1 MNIKQRSVDG
11 VEFLEPEGKITMGEG
26 DLAVRARVDELLKQG
41 KNRIVLDMANVPYID
56 SAGLG
61 QIIRCYTT
69 TRKSGGELKLL
80 NPNKKIVDL
89 LAVTKLVSVF
99 DWYDSE
105 EKVLQS
111 FAAGI
116 RSRPG
121 KP

>member
-1 MNIKQRSVDG
+1 MNIKQRSVNG
-11 VEFLEPEGKITMGEG
+11 IEFLEPEGKITMGEG
-26 DLAVRARVDELLKQG
+26 DLAIRARVDELLKQG
-41 KNRIVLDMANVPYID
+41 KNNIVLDLANVPYID

-105 EKVLQS
+105 EKVLHS
-111 FAAGI
+111 FATGT
-116 RSRPG
+116 RSRTA